1 MVSTGN
7 STVSKFVGLCDD
19 LCNIYKKN
27 FISAKIKMASSSE
40 EEDHAEPGGTPP
52 GNDLGTAIES
62 LCDTPP
68 MEMPSPSRSGDFTPL
83 TWYNEGLDVENTI
96 LPDIPEFDS
105 PAGVC
110 SIC

>member
-1 MVSTGN
+1 
-7 STVSKFVGLCDD
+7 
-19 LCNIYKKN
+19 
-27 FISAKIKMASSSE
+27 MASSSE